1 MRLEMGNIYIKDIQ
15 FADTSKIED
24 GILYVDKGAV
34 KAVALEDEHIKTVT
48 FDIAKP
54 GESVRITPVKDV
66 IEPRVKVEGKGG
78 VFPGIISKVDT
89 VGSGKTYALKGMA
102 VVTAGRIVGFQE
114 GIIDMT
120 GPGAD
125 YTPFSK
131 TLNLVMVCE
140 PVEGIKQHEYEKAV
154 RFAGFRVAAYIG
166 ELARELTPD
175 EIKVYETCGIKE
187 GITQYPDLPR
197 VAYVQMLQS
206 QGLLHDTYVYGVD
219 AKKTLPTILSPTE
232 IMDGAIVSGNCVS
245 ACDKNPTY
253 VHENNPVVHDLFEEH
268 GKTLNFVCQIITNE
282 NVYLADKERSSD
294 WTAKLC
300 KMLDL
305 DGVIVSQEGF
315 GNPDTDLIMNC
326 KKIEAEGIKTVIITD
341 EYAGRDGKSQSLAD
355 ADVAADAVVTGGNA
369 NEVVILPK
377 LDKVIGTFYF
387 NENLE
392 KAKADILA
400 MVKEQAPD
408 VFIAGPAFNAG
419 RYGVACGTIAAAVQE
434 ELGIPAV
441 TGMYVENPGADMFK
455 NDVYM
460 ISTKNSAAGMRDAVK
475 KLAPLA
481 VKLAKGEKIGSSAE
495 EGYIPNGVRVNFF
508 EKERGSKRAVKML
521 IKKLNDKP
529 YVTEYPMPNF
539 DRVEP
544 NPAVKDLAHA
554 KIALVTSGGIV
565 PKGNPDHIESS
576 SASHYGE
583 YDITGVTDLTE
594 ETYETAHGGYD
605 PVYANEDPDRVL
617 PVDVLRDMEKEGV
630 IGSLHHLFYTTV
642 GNGTSVASA
651 KAFAAE
657 YSQKLKADG
666 VDAVILTS
674 T

>member
-1 MRLEMGNIYIKDIQ
+1 M
-15 FADTSKIED
+15 SKIKVVHYINQFFAQIGGEE
-24 GILYVDKGAV
+24 
-34 KAVALEDEHIKTVT
+34 KADYPAEIRV
-48 FDIAKP
+48 
-54 GESVRITPVKDV
+54 GE
-66 IEPRVKVEGKGG
+66 
-78 VFPGIISKVDT
+78 
-89 VGSGKTYALKGMA
+89 
-102 VVTAGRIVGFQE
+102 VV
-114 GIIDMT
+114 
-120 GPGAD
+120 GPG
-125 YTPFSK
+125 
-131 TLNLVMVCE
+131 
-140 PVEGIKQHEYEKAV
+140 
-154 RFAGFRVAAYIG
+154 
-166 ELARELTPD
+166 LALT
-175 EIKVYETCGIKE
+175 
-187 GITQYPDLPR
+187 Q
-197 VAYVQMLQS
+197 
-206 QGLLHDTYVYGVD
+206 
-219 AKKTLPTILSPTE
+219 
-232 IMDGAIVSGNCVS
+232 
-245 ACDKNPTY
+245 
-253 VHENNPVVHDLFEEH
+253 
-268 GKTLNFVCQIITNE
+268 NFK
-282 NVYLADKERSSD
+282 D
-294 WTAKLC
+294 
-300 KMLDL
+300 
-305 DGVIVSQEGF
+305 
-315 GNPDTDLIMNC
+315 
-326 KKIEAEGIKTVIITD
+326 EAEIIATVICGD
-341 EYAGRDGKSQSLAD
+341 S
-355 ADVAADAVVTGGNA
+355 
-369 NEVVILPK
+369 
-377 LDKVIGTFYF
+377 YF

-630 IGSLHHLFYTTV
+630 ICGYHTLIDWDKTSSEKVTALIEVKVTPQRGLGFDKIAERIYNYPEVDCVYLISGGFDFMVMIEGKTMRGVAQFVSEKLSTQESVLSTATHFILKKYKDHGSVMVNPTKDERMLVTP
-642 GNGTSVASA
+642 
-651 KAFAAE
+651 
-657 YSQKLKADG
+657 
-666 VDAVILTS
+666 
-674 T
+674 